1 MSDSL
6 RHRLSE
12 SVTAGSRADRAI
24 ASYMLAEL
32 NTVPFETAASLA
44 GKVGVSEPTVG
55 RFCRTLGYKSFRD
68 LKDHL
73 QRDIGDRPW
82 LIADRL
88 REFEEQARGG
98 VDQLAR
104 GLKLEIAA
112 LVAVY
117 ELAGTPEWEKV
128 VKRLATASA
137 VFAVGF
143 QTERGIAQVFVNQL
157 QYIRDRVHLLDLA
170 GGNFA
175 ELLASA
181 NGTPCLVI
189 FEGRRYSRMAQLL
202 AQDANRAGI
211 PVTLIT
217 DPFCD
222 WGRTHTDEMFV
233 VPTEFNLFWESAAQ
247 MASLANLLVNG
258 VFLELGHSV
267 EERMNEIARLY
278 SRYTG
283 YVGDPAGPARPS
295 DPNANDT

>member
-1 MSDSL
+1 MLPLPDSL

-12 SVTAGSRADRAI
+12 SLATASKADRLI

-32 NTVPFETAASLA
+32 NNLPFETAASLA
-44 GKVGVSEPTVG
+44 MKVGASEATVG

-68 LKDHL
+68 LKDHMR
-73 QRDIGDRPW
+73 RDIGDRPW

-88 REFEEQARGG
+88 REFENQAKAGE
-98 VDQLAR
+98 DQIAH

-117 ELAGTPEWEKV
+117 ELARTPEWARA
-128 VKRLATASA
+128 VKRLASASA
-137 VFAVGF
+137 VYAVGF
-143 QTERGIAQVFVNQL
+143 QTERGMAQVFVNQL

-175 ELLASA
+175 ELLAA
-181 NGTPCLVI
+181 GPETPCLVI

-202 AQDANRAGI
+202 AQDAKNAGI

-222 WGRTHTDEMFV
+222 WGHALADEMFV
-233 VPTEFNLFWESAAQ
+233 VQTEFNLFWESAAQ

-267 EERMNEIARLY
+267 EQRMNEIARLY

-283 YVGDPAGPARPS
+283 YVGDQTGPAGAS
-295 DPNANDT
+295 GT

>member
-1 MSDSL
+1 MPDSL

-12 SVTAGSRADRAI
+12 SLTAASKADRAI

-32 NTVPFETAASLA
+32 TTVPFETAASLA
-44 GKVGVSEPTVG
+44 AKVGVSEPTVG

-88 REFEEQARGG
+88 REFEDQARGG
-98 VDQLAR
+98 EDQLAR
-104 GLKLEIAA
+104 GLKLEMAA

-117 ELAGTPEWEKV
+117 ELARTPDWARA

-175 ELLASA
+175 ELLAGGQ
-181 NGTPCLVI
+181 GTPCLVI

-202 AQDANRAGI
+202 AQDAKRAGI
-211 PVTLIT
+211 PVTLVT

-222 WGRTHTDEMFV
+222 WGRNLADEMFV

-267 EERMNEIARLY
+267 EQRMNEIARLY
-278 SRYTG
+278 SRFTG
-283 YVGDPAGPARPS
+283 YVGDPTGPARPS
-295 DPNANDT
+295 DTPPSDT

>member
-1 MSDSL
+1 MLPLPDSL

-12 SVTAGSRADRAI
+12 SLATASKADRLI

-32 NTVPFETAASLA
+32 NNLPFETAASLA
-44 GKVGVSEPTVG
+44 MKVGASEATVG

-68 LKDHL
+68 LKDHMR
-73 QRDIGDRPW
+73 RDIGDRPW

-88 REFEEQARGG
+88 REFENQAKAGE
-98 VDQLAR
+98 DQIAH

-117 ELAGTPEWEKV
+117 ELARTPEWTRA
-128 VKRLATASA
+128 VKRLASASA
-137 VFAVGF
+137 VYAVGF
-143 QTERGIAQVFVNQL
+143 QTERGMAQVFVNQL

-175 ELLASA
+175 ELLAA
-181 NGTPCLVI
+181 GPDTPCLVI

-202 AQDANRAGI
+202 AQDAKNAGI

-222 WGRTHTDEMFV
+222 WGHALADEMFV
-233 VPTEFNLFWESAAQ
+233 VQTEFNLFWESAAQ

-267 EERMNEIARLY
+267 EQRMNEIARLY

-283 YVGDPAGPARPS
+283 YVGDPTGPAGAS
-295 DPNANDT
+295 GT

>member
-1 MSDSL
+1 MLPLPDSL

-12 SVTAGSRADRAI
+12 SLATASKADRLI

-32 NTVPFETAASLA
+32 NNLPFETAASLA
-44 GKVGVSEPTVG
+44 MKVGASEATVG

-68 LKDHL
+68 LKDHMR
-73 QRDIGDRPW
+73 RDIGDRPW

-88 REFEEQARGG
+88 REFEDQAKAGE
-98 VDQLAR
+98 DQIAH

-117 ELAGTPEWEKV
+117 ELARTPEWTRA
-128 VKRLATASA
+128 VKRLASASA
-137 VFAVGF
+137 VYAVGF
-143 QTERGIAQVFVNQL
+143 QTERGMAQVFVNQL

-175 ELLASA
+175 ELLAAGS
-181 NGTPCLVI
+181 GTPCLLI

-202 AQDANRAGI
+202 AQDAKSAGI

-222 WGRTHTDEMFV
+222 WGHDLADEMFV

-267 EERMNEIARLY
+267 EHRMNEIARLY

-283 YVGDPAGPARPS
+283 YVGDPTGPAG
-295 DPNANDT
+295 ANGT

>member
-1 MSDSL
+1 MPDSL

-12 SVTAGSRADRAI
+12 SLATASKADRLI

-32 NTVPFETAASLA
+32 NNLPFETAASLA
-44 GKVGVSEPTVG
+44 MKVGASEATVG

-68 LKDHL
+68 LKDHMR
-73 QRDIGDRPW
+73 RDIGDRPW

-88 REFEEQARGG
+88 REFENQAKAGE
-98 VDQLAR
+98 DQIAH

-117 ELAGTPEWEKV
+117 ELARTPEWARA
-128 VKRLATASA
+128 VKRLASASA
-137 VFAVGF
+137 VYAIGF
-143 QTERGIAQVFVNQL
+143 QTERGMAQVFVNQL

-170 GGNFA
+170 GGNFG
-175 ELLASA
+175 ELLAAGPGS
-181 NGTPCLVI
+181 PCLVI

-202 AQDANRAGI
+202 AQDAKNAGI

-222 WGRTHTDEMFV
+222 WGHSLADEMFV
-233 VPTEFNLFWESAAQ
+233 VQTEFNLFWESAAQ

-267 EERMNEIARLY
+267 EQRMNEIARLY

-283 YVGDPAGPARPS
+283 YFGDPTGPAGAS
-295 DPNANDT
+295 GT